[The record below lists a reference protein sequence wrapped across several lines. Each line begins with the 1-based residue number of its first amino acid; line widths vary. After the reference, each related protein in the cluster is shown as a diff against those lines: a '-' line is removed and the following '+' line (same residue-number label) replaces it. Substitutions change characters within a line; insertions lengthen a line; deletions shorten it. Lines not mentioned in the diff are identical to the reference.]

1 MRSDDTAHRED
12 YQRHEAVRRE
22 RDLLRDLLT
31 EASRQARRRARMV
44 SADASS
50 TRPQAAV

>member
-1 MRSDDTAHRED
+1 MRSDDAAHRED

-31 EASRQARRRARMV
+31 EASRQDFGTAGWRERVRA
-44 SADASS
+44 ALDA
-50 TRPQAAV
+50 P